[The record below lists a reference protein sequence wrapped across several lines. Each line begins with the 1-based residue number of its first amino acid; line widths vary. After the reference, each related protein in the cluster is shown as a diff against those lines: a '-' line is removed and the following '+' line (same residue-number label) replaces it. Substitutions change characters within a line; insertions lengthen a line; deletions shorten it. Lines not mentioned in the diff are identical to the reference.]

1 MPTAIHRRVEECRS
15 GSNSAVICRMKSGW
29 AVMADVQVTRGQCM
43 LLPDP
48 VVENLNALSGEAR
61 AQFLTDMAALG
72 DALLEVTGAARIN
85 YEILGNL
92 DPALHAHVVPR
103 YLDEPEEFRT
113 KPIFFYDWDKAPKF
127 DPERDK
133 ELIENLRESL
143 SQATTD

>member
-1 MPTAIHRRVEECRS
+1 MR
-15 GSNSAVICRMKSGW
+15 SGW
-29 AVMADVQVTRGQCM
+29 AVLADVQVTRGQCL

-61 AQFLTDMAALG
+61 AQFLEDMAALG
-72 DALLEVTGAARIN
+72 DALLKVTGAARIN

-113 KPIFFYDWDKAPKF
+113 KPVFFYDWDKAPKF
-127 DPERDK
+127 DPRRDAALAEALRQ
-133 ELIENLRESL
+133 ELRSMG
-143 SQATTD
+143 ACAG